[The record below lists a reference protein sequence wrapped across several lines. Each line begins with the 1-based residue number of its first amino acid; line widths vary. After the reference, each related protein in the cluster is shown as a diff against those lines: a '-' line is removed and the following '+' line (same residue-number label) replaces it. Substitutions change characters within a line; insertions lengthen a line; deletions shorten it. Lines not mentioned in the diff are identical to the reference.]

1 MITYSYF
8 FSSRHISHHR
18 RPHRKHKHHHR
29 KRNDRRDGSPPVKK
43 LSTIFEPDEEVEVE
57 RDYNAPQLA
66 DCHDPED
73 PGITFK
79 ASPLAYTEDH
89 HEPQIDR
96 EHHRHKKHHG
106 RRHGGHRDKS
116 HEKPEVPERLDRRP
130 GRLPSMDEDGVI
142 HDTRVWDSRG
152 QHLEIEHD
160 VSPFVVQSDDSQGH
174 EFEKGLDSEDIAR
187 KANEA
192 ELKQITKES
201 NKILAND
208 EGASEA
214 PAPNHGDDTD
224 DEEHSVTSA
233 LLNGSKQQS

>member
-79 ASPLAYTEDH
+79 ASPLA
-89 HEPQIDR
+89 
-96 EHHRHKKHHG
+96 
-106 RRHGGHRDKS
+106 
-116 HEKPEVPERLDRRP
+116 
-130 GRLPSMDEDGVI
+130 
-142 HDTRVWDSRG
+142 
-152 QHLEIEHD
+152 
-160 VSPFVVQSDDSQGH
+160 
-174 EFEKGLDSEDIAR
+174 
-187 KANEA
+187 
-192 ELKQITKES
+192 
-201 NKILAND
+201 
-208 EGASEA
+208 
-214 PAPNHGDDTD
+214 
-224 DEEHSVTSA
+224 
-233 LLNGSKQQS
+233 